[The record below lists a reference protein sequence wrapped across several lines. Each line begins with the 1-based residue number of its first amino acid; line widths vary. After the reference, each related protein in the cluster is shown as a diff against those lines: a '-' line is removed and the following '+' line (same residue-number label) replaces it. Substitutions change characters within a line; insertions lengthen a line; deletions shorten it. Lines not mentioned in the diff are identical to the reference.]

1 MQLSEQYRPHSF
13 AEVVG
18 QEKAIEKIDQLRK
31 RGLTGRALLFSG
43 ASGTGKTTLARLVAQ
58 EVADEWAIEEID
70 AETLTPKRVQDWERQ
85 SQTKGFGRG
94 GRAYIVNEMHGLS
107 SSAVRQLLVTL
118 EADRIPA
125 HVVWI
130 FTTTSDNLDMFGEST
145 DSHPLLS
152 RCAQLPLARR
162 DLAKPFAERAA
173 QIAQKENLN
182 GRPIEAYVKLAQRH
196 RNNLRAMLQEI
207 ESGGMLTD

>member
-1 MQLSEQYRPHSF
+1 MQLSEQYRPKTF
-13 AEVVG
+13 TEVAG
-18 QEKAIEKIDQLRK
+18 QDKAIEKIDQLRK

-43 ASGTGKTTLARLVAQ
+43 ASGTGKTTLARLIAQ

-70 AETLTPKRVQDWERQ
+70 AETLTPKRVQEWERA

-118 EADRIPA
+118 EADRIPP

-130 FTTTSDNLDMFGEST
+130 FTTTSDNLDLFGEST
-145 DSHPLLS
+145 DAHPLLS
-152 RCAQLPLARR
+152 RCSQIPLARR
-162 DLAKPFAERAA
+162 DLARPFAERAA
-173 QIAQKENLN
+173 AIAQKEGLN
-182 GRPIEAYVKLAQRH
+182 GKPIEAYLKLIYKH
-196 RNNLRAMLQEI
+196 KCNLRAALQEI
-207 ESGGMLTD
+207 ESGGMLD